1 MSQNK
6 SEETDDLFQPMKQA
20 ILEAV
25 NQQHKWQNTAKKRL
39 VNLTSQSLWVE
50 RLVRLTMFFLN
61 FKILTLNVE
70 FMPGRFL
77 ILFDLQ
83 SVIQKNALED
93 TAVTDKMQWDNS
105 ITFVEQILNMRINDA
120 KDTLDEVIG
129 NFRNYQGVCYRSLE
143 GWRE

>member
-1 MSQNK
+1 
-6 SEETDDLFQPMKQA
+6 
-20 ILEAV
+20 
-25 NQQHKWQNTAKKRL
+25 
-39 VNLTSQSLWVE
+39 
-50 RLVRLTMFFLN
+50 
-61 FKILTLNVE
+61 
-70 FMPGRFL
+70 MPGRFL

-105 ITFVEQILNMRINDA
+105 ITFMEQILNTRINDA

>member
-105 ITFVEQILNMRINDA
+105 ITFMEQILNTRINDA

-143 GWRE
+143 G

>member
-105 ITFVEQILNMRINDA
+105 ITFMEQILNMRINDA

>member
-1 MSQNK
+1 M
-6 SEETDDLFQPMKQA
+6 
-20 ILEAV
+20 
-25 NQQHKWQNTAKKRL
+25 
-39 VNLTSQSLWVE
+39 
-50 RLVRLTMFFLN
+50 VRLTMFFLN

-105 ITFVEQILNMRINDA
+105 ITFMEQILNTRINDA